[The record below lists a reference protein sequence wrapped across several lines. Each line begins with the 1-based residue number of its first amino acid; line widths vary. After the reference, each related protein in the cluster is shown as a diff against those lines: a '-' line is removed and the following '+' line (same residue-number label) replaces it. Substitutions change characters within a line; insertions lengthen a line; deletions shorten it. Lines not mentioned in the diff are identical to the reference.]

1 MGIAILL
8 GPTANVAF
16 LVALAFAVAAS
27 ANLPV
32 IVLSIFWRRFNTV
45 GAVAGL
51 AVGLL
56 ASLFLIIVSP
66 SFMAIDP
73 PTVTGTA
80 RHLIQAKAWFPLE
93 NPGIV
98 SVPLGFLAAMI
109 GSLLTKEPSAEA
121 KFNELL
127 VRSNTGLGAE
137 KAIAH

>member
-1 MGIAILL
+1 
-8 GPTANVAF
+8 
-16 LVALAFAVAAS
+16 
-27 ANLPV
+27 
-32 IVLSIFWRRFNTV
+32 
-45 GAVAGL
+45 
-51 AVGLL
+51 VGLL

-93 NPGIV
+93 NPGII
-98 SVPLGFLAAMI
+98 SVPLGFLAAI
-109 GSLLTKEPSAEA
+109 LGTLLTKEPSAEA